1 MGTFSSLVGSAR
13 KYNAK
18 MGERMKG
25 MARVT
30 AYGSVLIAATMLL
43 SVHSAKAKVGERAL
57 GLGRD
62 LEPFAA
68 MLQDTNK
75 MRVNGEPLWI
85 SKGVTSESLT
95 QVLDRYE
102 EGCRRGGGSVFEEAY
117 KEAKAGTEGANAP
130 KAPKPPAHLSSFD
143 AKKFGVFREEDAV
156 DGTVMCIVRGPDTPA
171 RPLDALEAFT
181 DTEDL
186 GKLGRLRYAYAHKD
200 KSGKVDVLTIWTE
213 DTFKFSSIFPSEKT
227 GDTGGRDPMLT
238 SRPPESH
245 RLLSIELV
253 GTPYAAHVYRT
264 LTPAEAVTKHYDDE
278 FHERGW
284 MGVGAVID
292 GAQGIGYTKDGLQVV
307 LHIEREED
315 GYTSVGIAELGVGQA
330 DELSRVLPTVNGVKA
345 AIPTPRNADPNNAQ
359 NGGGTP

>member
-1 MGTFSSLVGSAR
+1 MSAFSILMWWKAR
-13 KYNAK
+13 NYNAK

-25 MARVT
+25 MARVS
-30 AYGSVLIAATMLL
+30 AYGSVLVAGAMLL
-43 SVHSAKAKVGERAL
+43 SVHSAKAKVGERAI

-102 EGCRRGGGSVFEEAY
+102 EGCRQGGGSVFEEAY
-117 KEAKAGTEGANAP
+117 KEAKGDAPNASPAP
-130 KAPKPPAHLSSFD
+130 KTTKPTRASSFD
-143 AKKFGVFREEDAV
+143 IKKLGVFREEDDK
-156 DGTVMCIVRGPDTPA
+156 DGTVMCIVRGPNTPA
-171 RPLDALEAFT
+171 NPLDALSAFT
-181 DTEDL
+181 DSEDL

-227 GDTGGRDPMLT
+227 GDTGGRDPVLT

-245 RLLSIELV
+245 RVLSVELV
-253 GTPYAAHVYRT
+253 GTAYAAHVYRT
-264 LTPAEAVTKHYDDE
+264 LVPAETVTKHYDDE

-315 GYTSVGIAELGVGQA
+315 GFTSVGIAELGVGQS
-330 DELSRVLPTVNGVKA
+330 DELTRVLPTIDGVKA
-345 AIPTPRNADPNNAQ
+345 TTPLPRAPNA
-359 NGGGTP
+359 GGTP